1 MNPSFRLVL
10 KSGPNTGQKLELGA
24 DEVVIGR
31 DVNANFVISDPEI
44 SRRHARV
51 YMQGANYVVE
61 DLGSTNGTVV
71 SGQRIAGPYILR
83 PGEMITL
90 GEHTLVLFEQF
101 LLDPDATIAS
111 LRPAEPILPEATPA
125 PVSTP
130 VEPIYQA
137 APVAKEPVEQEY
149 VGRIPEKPR
158 PAKPRNKKS
167 SSLVVIL
174 IVVVLVL
181 LCGCIAFA
189 IFDALDL
196 YCNFPSI
203 MNFLIPGAC
212 PP

>member
-1 MNPSFRLVL
+1 MTL
-10 KSGPNTGQKLELGA
+10 KYPGVMLGCTC
-24 DEVVIGR
+24 R
-31 DVNANFVISDPEI
+31 
-44 SRRHARV
+44 
-51 YMQGANYVVE
+51 ANYVVE

-71 SGQRIAGPYILR
+71 SGQRIAVPYILR

-90 GEHTLVLFEQF
+90 GEHTFVLFEKVV
-101 LLDPDATIAS
+101 LDPDATIAS
-111 LRPAEPILPEATPA
+111 LRPAEPILPEAAPA
-125 PVSTP
+125 PAPSP
-130 VEPIYQA
+130 VEPVYQA
-137 APVAKEPVEQEY
+137 APVTKEPVEQEY

-158 PAKPRNKKS
+158 HAKAKNKKS
-167 SSLVVIL
+167 SSMVVIL

-212 PP
+212 TP